1 MVRVRAG
8 ADTGARETVGEWK
21 MNESSRDHGVLTVN
35 GSDDGNDGDSGDDDD
50 VRERGRG
57 LGWGTVT

>member
-1 MVRVRAG
+1 
-8 ADTGARETVGEWK
+8 